1 MIMLGSKKPKQPKS
15 PREQMRTEKRISDPK
30 YRTKEIVQQEL
41 TSKIQNYQET
51 FNSAEHNIWENEIS
65 TLIEELKKF

>member
-1 MIMLGSKKPKQPKS
+1 MFKKTTKKKT
-15 PREQMRTEKRISDPK
+15 PREQMKTEKKISDPQ

-51 FNSAEHNIWENEIS
+51 IVLSITIGKMRF
-65 TLIEELKKF
+65 LL

>member
-1 MIMLGSKKPKQPKS
+1 MIMLGKKTPKKTT
-15 PREQMRTEKRISDPK
+15 PREQMRTKGKITDPK

-51 FNSAEHNIWENEIS
+51 FNSAEQNNWENEVS
-65 TLIEELKKF
+65 TLIEELKSF

>member
-1 MIMLGSKKPKQPKS
+1 MIMLGKKTPKKTT
-15 PREQMRTEKRISDPK
+15 PREQMRTEKKISDPK

-51 FNSAEHNIWENEIS
+51 FNSAEQNNWENEVS
-65 TLIEELKKF
+65 TLIEELKSF

>member
-1 MIMLGSKKPKQPKS
+1 MFKKTTKKKT
-15 PREQMRTEKRISDPK
+15 PREQMKTEKKISDPQ

-51 FNSAEHNIWENEIS
+51 FNSAEHNNWENEVS
-65 TLIEELKKF
+65 SLIEELKRF